1 MNTDH
6 ADLTN
11 APSTIQYSTLPK
23 VIFNILK
30 DMRQF
35 QDIKI
40 AVAGTGYVGLS
51 IATLLAQHHRVTAV
65 DVIPEKVE
73 KLNNKISPIQDD
85 YIEKYLAE
93 KPLNLVA
100 TLDGKS
106 AYADAD
112 FVVIAAPT
120 NYDPVKNY
128 FDTTHVEEVIDLVL
142 EVNPDAIMVIKST
155 IPVGYTRNLY
165 LKYAQKGVKQLNL
178 LFSPEFLRE
187 SKALYDNLYPS
198 RIIVGYP
205 KIIDRP
211 EFEAENNAIESV
223 TDAEKL
229 KEAAKTFAAL
239 LQEGAIKENIN
250 TLFMG
255 MKEAEAVKL
264 FANTYLALRVS
275 YFNELDTYAEVK
287 GLDSKAIIEGVGLDP
302 RIGTHYN
309 NPSFGYGGYC
319 LPKDTKQLLAN
330 YQDVPQNMMSAIV
343 ESNKTR
349 KDYIADAVLRKAGYY
364 AENGQWD
371 ASKEH
376 NCVIGVY
383 RLTMKSN
390 SDNFRQS
397 AIQGIMKRVKAKGA
411 EVIIYEPTLED
422 GTTFFGSKVVNNLDA
437 FKAQSKAI
445 IANRFDDS
453 LKDVEDK
460 VYTRDIFRRD

>member
-1 MNTDH
+1 
-6 ADLTN
+6 
-11 APSTIQYSTLPK
+11 
-23 VIFNILK
+23 
-30 DMRQF
+30 
-35 QDIKI
+35 
-40 AVAGTGYVGLS
+40 
-51 IATLLAQHHRVTAV
+51 
-65 DVIPEKVE
+65 
-73 KLNNKISPIQDD
+73 
-85 YIEKYLAE
+85 
-93 KPLNLVA
+93 
-100 TLDGKS
+100 
-106 AYADAD
+106 
-112 FVVIAAPT
+112 
-120 NYDPVKNY
+120 
-128 FDTTHVEEVIDLVL
+128 
-142 EVNPDAIMVIKST
+142 MVIKST

-165 LKYAQKGVKQLNL
+165 LKYAQKGVKKFNL

-205 KIIDRP
+205 KIINKP
-211 EFEAENNAIESV
+211 EFEAENKAIESV
-223 TDAEKL
+223 TDVDML
-229 KEAAKTFAAL
+229 IEAAKTFAAL
-239 LQEGAIKENIN
+239 LQEGAIKENID

-397 AIQGIMKRVKAKGA
+397 AIQGIMKRIKAKGA

-422 GTTFFGSKVVNNLDA
+422 GTTFFGSKVVNNLDE

-445 IANRFDDS
+445 IANRFDDC